1 MIMAALLISYEEDKT
16 VCVCVCVLRM
26 ASKLSKSNL

>member
-1 MIMAALLISYEEDKT
+1 MAALLISYEEDKN
-16 VCVCVCVLRM
+16 CVCVCVLRM